1 MTINET
7 KQLIITK
14 TNTVIN
20 NTNTDNNTMNHEK
33 QGQRKCQY
41 FFLSFTNNLI
51 SKTKMSN
58 KCQKWKNNSQ
68 HNAYQDVKCQ

>member
-1 MTINET
+1 MIMTINET

-33 QGQRKCQY
+33 
-41 FFLSFTNNLI
+41 
-51 SKTKMSN
+51 
-58 KCQKWKNNSQ
+58 
-68 HNAYQDVKCQ
+68 